1 MKNNKSRS
9 FSDRSTQITSSS
21 SNKTL
26 STSSIKKSRISL
38 KCSQIENALMIKEYD
53 DVYKSECH
61 DNIDNEI
68 NIYADTE
75 LITIEVNLLCNFDDN
90 KILTIPMSLSQ
101 STTIEDVVNRAI
113 EIFNEKDYEITIKKK
128 NFIVKL
134 INDIKLFYVKP
145 SKKNKTPKFDYPPFA
160 HKTTLGIIPYTRLSL
175 FSKEGVIAIEF
186 TQKKEQKSSCV
197 KRCIIF

>member
-1 MKNNKSRS
+1 MKKNISRS

-26 STSSIKKSRISL
+26 STLSMKKSRISL

-68 NIYADTE
+68 NLYTE
-75 LITIEVNLLCNFDDN
+75 LANIEVNLLCNFDDN
-90 KILTIPMSLSQ
+90 KIFTIPMSLSQ
-101 STTIEDVVNRAI
+101 STTIEEVFTRAI
-113 EIFNEKDYEITIKKK
+113 EIFNEKDYEITIKKQS
-128 NFIVKL
+128 FIVKL

-145 SKKNKTPKFDYPPFA
+145 SKKNKTPKFDYPPFDS
-160 HKTTLGIIPYTRLSL
+160 KTTLGILPYTRLSL
-175 FSKEGVIAIEF
+175 FSKEGVMAIEL
-186 TQKKEQKSSCV
+186 TKKKEQKSTRV

>member
-1 MKNNKSRS
+1 MKKNISRS

-26 STSSIKKSRISL
+26 STLSMKKIRISL

-68 NIYADTE
+68 NLYTE
-75 LITIEVNLLCNFDDN
+75 LANIEVNLLCNFDDN
-90 KILTIPMSLSQ
+90 KIFTIPMSLSQ
-101 STTIEDVVNRAI
+101 STTIEEVFTRAI
-113 EIFNEKDYEITIKKK
+113 EIFNEKDYEITIKKQS
-128 NFIVKL
+128 FIVKL

-145 SKKNKTPKFDYPPFA
+145 SKKNKTPKFDYPPFDS
-160 HKTTLGIIPYTRLSL
+160 KTTLGILPYTRLSL
-175 FSKEGVIAIEF
+175 FSKEGVMAIEL
-186 TQKKEQKSSCV
+186 TKKKEQKSTCV

>member
-1 MKNNKSRS
+1 MKKNISLS

-26 STSSIKKSRISL
+26 STLSMKKSRISL

-68 NIYADTE
+68 NLYTE
-75 LITIEVNLLCNFDDN
+75 LANIEVNLLCNFDDN
-90 KILTIPMSLSQ
+90 KIFTIPMSLSQ
-101 STTIEDVVNRAI
+101 STTIEEVFTRAI
-113 EIFNEKDYEITIKKK
+113 EIFNEKDYEITIKKQS
-128 NFIVKL
+128 FIVKL

-145 SKKNKTPKFDYPPFA
+145 SKKNKTPKFDYPPFDS
-160 HKTTLGIIPYTRLSL
+160 KTTLGILPYTRLSL
-175 FSKEGVIAIEF
+175 FSKEGVMAIEL
-186 TQKKEQKSSCV
+186 TKKKEQKSTCV

>member
-1 MKNNKSRS
+1 MKKNISLS

-26 STSSIKKSRISL
+26 STLSMKKSRISL

-68 NIYADTE
+68 NLYTE
-75 LITIEVNLLCNFDDN
+75 LANIEVNFLCNFDDN
-90 KILTIPMSLSQ
+90 KIFTIPMSLSQ
-101 STTIEDVVNRAI
+101 STTIEEVFTRAI
-113 EIFNEKDYEITIKKK
+113 EIFNEKDYEITIKKQS
-128 NFIVKL
+128 FIVKL

-145 SKKNKTPKFDYPPFA
+145 SKKNKTPKFDYPPFDS
-160 HKTTLGIIPYTRLSL
+160 KTTLGILPYTRLSL
-175 FSKEGVIAIEF
+175 FSKEGVMAIEL
-186 TQKKEQKSSCV
+186 TKKKEQKSTCV

>member
-1 MKNNKSRS
+1 MKKNISLS

-26 STSSIKKSRISL
+26 STLSMKKSRISL

-68 NIYADTE
+68 NLYTE
-75 LITIEVNLLCNFDDN
+75 LANIEVNLLCNFDDN
-90 KILTIPMSLSQ
+90 KIFTIPMSLSQ
-101 STTIEDVVNRAI
+101 STTIEEVFTRAI
-113 EIFNEKDYEITIKKK
+113 EIFNEKDYEITIKKRS
-128 NFIVKL
+128 FIVKL

-145 SKKNKTPKFDYPPFA
+145 SKKNKTPKFDYPPFDS
-160 HKTTLGIIPYTRLSL
+160 KTTLGILPYTRLSL
-175 FSKEGVIAIEF
+175 FSKEGVMAIEL
-186 TQKKEQKSSCV
+186 TKKKEQKSTCV

>member
-1 MKNNKSRS
+1 MKKNISRS

-26 STSSIKKSRISL
+26 STLSMKKIRISL

-61 DNIDNEI
+61 DNIDNDI
-68 NIYADTE
+68 NLYTE
-75 LITIEVNLLCNFDDN
+75 LANIEVNLLCNFDDN
-90 KILTIPMSLSQ
+90 KIFTIPMSLSQ
-101 STTIEDVVNRAI
+101 STTIEEVFTRAI
-113 EIFNEKDYEITIKKK
+113 EIFNEKDYEITIKKQS
-128 NFIVKL
+128 FIVKL

-145 SKKNKTPKFDYPPFA
+145 SKKNKTPKFDYPPFDS
-160 HKTTLGIIPYTRLSL
+160 KTTLGILPYTRLSL
-175 FSKEGVIAIEF
+175 FSKEGVMAIEL
-186 TQKKEQKSSCV
+186 TKKKEQKSTCV